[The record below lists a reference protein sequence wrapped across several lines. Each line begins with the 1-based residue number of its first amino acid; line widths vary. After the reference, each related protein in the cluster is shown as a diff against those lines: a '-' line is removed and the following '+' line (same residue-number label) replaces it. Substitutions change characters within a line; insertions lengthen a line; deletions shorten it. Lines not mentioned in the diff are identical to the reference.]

1 METDWDHETPYQLL
15 QIVNTHTC
23 TCIGTYCIVGN
34 FGYRILIWQYGN
46 SSKIAKLHIDS
57 FLWWQSIQMAKFKF
71 RQYQL

>member
-23 TCIGTYCIVGN
+23 TCIGTYSIVGN

-46 SSKIAKLHIDS
+46 SCKKNHQITCRFIPMVAKHSDG
-57 FLWWQSIQMAKFKF
+57 
-71 RQYQL
+71 